1 MYIHGETNEQ
11 IGLWCTEFNE
21 KSQRLQVSTGIFYL
35 LISRKF
41 TQEFYKIQ
49 KRRKSEKSSHPIST
63 SFFYISSTSLCKS
76 LCSLSLTSLYMCFY
90 SGESSQWLI
99 RLLFL
104 FFVCVL
110 FLSLHCVL
118 ALFII
123 YLSFCFN
130 KCLCQIS
137 ALLHLN
143 TQHPTK
149 RIVYIYTYIERI
161 TNRLAFAVQN
171 SMKIVSVYKSLPE
184 YSIC

>member
-1 MYIHGETNEQ
+1 MY
-11 IGLWCTEFNE
+11 W
-21 KSQRLQVSTGIFYL
+21 
-35 LISRKF
+35 
-41 TQEFYKIQ
+41 
-49 KRRKSEKSSHPIST
+49 KRHHINHPIPSAPV
-63 SFFYISSTSLCKS
+63 FFYISFTSFCNS
-76 LCSLSLTSLYMCFY
+76 LCSLSVTSLYICFY
-90 SGESSQWLI
+90 SGKSSRWLI

-149 RIVYIYTYIERI
+149 RIVYIYTYIERLM
-161 TNRLAFAVQN
+161 NRLAFAVQT
-171 SMKIVSVYKSLPE
+171 SMKNVSVYKSLPE
-184 YSIC
+184 YSICWFRGIF

>member
-1 MYIHGETNEQ
+1 MKKTSH
-11 IGLWCTEFNE
+11 
-21 KSQRLQVSTGIFYL
+21 
-35 LISRKF
+35 
-41 TQEFYKIQ
+41 
-49 KRRKSEKSSHPIST
+49 KSSYPIST
-63 SFFYISSTSLCKS
+63 GFFYISFPSLCNS
-76 LCSLSLTSLYMCFY
+76 LCSLSVTSVYICFY

-149 RIVYIYTYIERI
+149 RIVYIYIYIERLI
-161 TNRLAFAVQN
+161 NRLAFGVPN
-171 SMKIVSVYKSLPE
+171 SMKKVSVYKSLPE